1 MSNWDEPLETA
12 AATLNTTVDDLE
24 SVGLEWLVDACVPI
38 TGSPNPA
45 VVAEYVD
52 HHHDGGWAGFLTDPY
67 LNDGLAALAI
77 ERASGSHTVPA
88 AAELLR
94 VDLVDVVS
102 VIADWA
108 LASPQPRTLG
118 VWDGEVIGNAG
129 LRMLHQEL
137 INRGPVPSQLQL
149 KAARC
154 WVDSCD
160 FPDVAGIGLSAEALT
175 DDEIRDGLAATYEGG
190 WLQFLAD
197 QIPMNLSRETAKTA
211 NDQSGEI

>member
-1 MSNWDEPLETA
+1 MSTWDEPLETA
-12 AATLNTTVDDLE
+12 ARELNTTVDDLVA
-24 SVGLEWLVDACVPI
+24 VGLEWLVDVCAPI
-38 TGSPNPA
+38 PGNQSPAN
-45 VVAEYVD
+45 VAEYID
-52 HHHDGGWAGFLTDPY
+52 HHHDGDWAGFLTDPY

-77 ERASGSHTVPA
+77 ERASGSHTVAA

-108 LASPQPRTLG
+108 LAAPQPRTLG

-137 INRGPVPSQLQL
+137 INRGPVPSKLQL
-149 KAARC
+149 AAARS
-154 WVDSCD
+154 WVDHCD
-160 FPDVAGIGLSAEALT
+160 FPDVAGIGLSAEALS
-175 DDEIRDGLAATYEGG
+175 DDEIRDGLAATYHGG

-197 QIPMNLSRETAKTA
+197 QIPMTLPRENTKTS
-211 NDQSGEI
+211 NHESGEF